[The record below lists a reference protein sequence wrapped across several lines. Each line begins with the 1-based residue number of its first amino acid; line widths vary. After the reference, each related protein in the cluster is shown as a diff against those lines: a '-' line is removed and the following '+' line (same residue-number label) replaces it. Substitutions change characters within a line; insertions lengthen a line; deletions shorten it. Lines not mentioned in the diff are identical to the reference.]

1 MRHRSPFRPAVS
13 LIVEGLVGGGTD
25 MIAVYAGIGLVFIGV
40 VALGIAT
47 MFYVMLR
54 QA

>member
-1 MRHRSPFRPAVS
+1 VS

-25 MIAVYAGIGLVFIGV
+25 MIAAYAGIGLVFIGV